1 MDEYSPSGAAAEE
14 AHASSR
20 AGGAG
25 PAEDGATGS
34 RRHAPSPAGGSGGAV
49 RDGDGERHAPS
60 RAGAAETLGVI
71 ARVVAPVVAAGAV
84 KRRPKAMAL
93 AQRLQTDRTAIDAL
107 RRLRDRHGPGPLL
120 LSVPKRTIAVLLDH
134 GDVGRVLDE
143 TPARF
148 TPDTVEKHAALG
160 HFQPHGPLLSRGRD
174 RERRRPFNEIV
185 LDQDRPLHHLA
196 EPLWRKVTEECDRLA
211 EAAARSGRLA
221 WRDFEP
227 VWARLV
233 RRVVFGD
240 AAAGDRGLTAL
251 LDSLRREANWA
262 YLRPRRDSA
271 RAELAARL
279 RARLEPADPTSL
291 AGAVADA
298 APGPEVRPEDQVAHW
313 LFAYDA
319 AALALMRTLALLSVH
334 PGPRH
339 GVRTELA
346 AVGGS
351 GPEELPYLRACV
363 LESLRLWPTTP
374 LLLRDATAGTAWGGE
389 VLPAGTSFVVYTP
402 LFHRDPE
409 RLPYADRFTPR
420 VWLEGT
426 ADAEPA
432 MTPFSGGPARC
443 PGRNLVLFTVTTAL
457 AALLRRSEYRPVAT
471 GPLEH
476 GMPEPATL
484 DPYSLVFGAAPA

>member
-1 MDEYSPSGAAAEE
+1 MDKTAAEE
-14 AHASSR
+14 TRTPSHAGT
-20 AGGAG
+20 A
-25 PAEDGATGS
+25 D
-34 RRHAPSPAGGSGGAV
+34 
-49 RDGDGERHAPS
+49 
-60 RAGAAETLGVI
+60 TLGVA
-71 ARVVAPVVAAGAV
+71 ARVFAPIVAAGAV
-84 KRRPKAMAL
+84 KRRPKAMAF
-93 AQRLQTDRTAIDAL
+93 AERRQTDRAAIDLL
-107 RRLRDRHGPGPLL
+107 RRLRGEHGPGPLV
-120 LSVPKRTIAVLLDH
+120 LSVPKRTVAVLLDH
-134 GDVGRVLDE
+134 GDVGRVLDQ
-143 TPARF
+143 TPAQF

-160 HFQPHGPLLSRGRD
+160 RFQRHGPLLSRGRD
-174 RERRRPFNEIV
+174 RERRRPFNETV

-196 EPLWRKVTEECDRLA
+196 EPLWHKVTEECDRLA
-211 EAAARSGRLA
+211 EAAGRSGRLA

-240 AAAGDRGLTAL
+240 AAADDRGLTAL

-262 YLRPRRDSA
+262 YLRPRHESA
-271 RAELAARL
+271 RAELADRL
-279 RARLEPADPTSL
+279 LARLEPADPGSL

-298 APGPEVRPEDQVAHW
+298 APGPEVHPEDQVAHW

-319 AALALMRTLALLSVH
+319 AALVLMRTLAALSAH

-346 AVGGS
+346 AAGAS

-374 LLLRDATAGTAWGGE
+374 LLLRDATADTEWGGE

-420 VWLEGT
+420 VWLDGT

-457 AALLRRSEYRPVAT
+457 AALLRRNEYRPTAT
-471 GPLEH
+471 GPLVH
-476 GMPEPATL
+476 GRPEPATL
-484 DPYSLVFGAAPA
+484 NPYSMVFTPTAA

>member
-1 MDEYSPSGAAAEE
+1 MDESSRSGTAAEE
-14 AHASSR
+14 AH
-20 AGGAG
+20 
-25 PAEDGATGS
+25 E
-34 RRHAPSPAGGSGGAV
+34 
-49 RDGDGERHAPS
+49 PS
-60 RAGAAETLGVI
+60 RAGVLDTLDI
-71 ARVVAPVVAAGAV
+71 AARVLAPVVAAGAV
-84 KRRPKAMAL
+84 KRRPKAMAF
-93 AQRLQTDRTAIDAL
+93 AQRRQTDRTAIGLL
-107 RRLRDRHGPGPLL
+107 RRLRDRHGPAPLI
-120 LSVPKRTIAVLLDH
+120 LSVPKRTVAVLLDH
-134 GDVGRVLDE
+134 EDVGRVLDG
-143 TPARF
+143 TPEHF

-160 HFQPHGPLLSRGRD
+160 RFQRHGPLLSRGRD
-174 RERRRPFNEIV
+174 RARRRPFNEAA

-196 EPLWRKVTEECDRLA
+196 EPLWHKITEESGRLA
-211 EAAARSGRLA
+211 EAARRSGRLA
-221 WRDFEP
+221 WRGFEP
-227 VWARLV
+227 AWARLV

-240 AAAGDRGLTAL
+240 AAADDRGLTAL
-251 LDSLRREANWA
+251 LDDLRRDANWA
-262 YLRPRRDSA
+262 YLKPRRESA
-271 RAELAARL
+271 RVDLAARL
-279 RARLEPADPTSL
+279 LARLDRADPSSL

-298 APGPEVRPEDQVAHW
+298 APGPDVHPEDQVAHW

-346 AVGGS
+346 ATDAS
-351 GPEELPYLRACV
+351 RPEELPYLRACV

-374 LLLRDATAGTAWGGE
+374 LLLRDATAATAWGGE

-420 VWLEGT
+420 VWLDGT

-457 AALLRRSEYRPVAT
+457 AALLRRNDYRLASA
-471 GPLEH
+471 GPLRPQR
-476 GMPEPATL
+476 PEPATL
-484 DPYSLVFGAAPA
+484 DPYSLVFAPAPV